1 MKKRWTLPQPLTTET
16 DRELSE
22 FRPIE
27 REILL
32 SRGILTR
39 AEANAYFVEDP
50 MSESDPFLMAG
61 MDQAVERLSSA
72 IENREPVVI
81 YGDYDADGITATS
94 LLYEV
99 IKKSGGSVGYYI
111 PNRFEEGYGLN
122 SEALAEIKKKGAQ
135 LVVTVDCGIR
145 AVEEVELARSIG
157 LDVIVTDHHQ
167 PGQDLPNAV
176 AIINPKQQHDRYPFA
191 DLAGVGVAYK
201 FAQAFLQTLGEGEP
215 VDSLDLLAI
224 GTVAD
229 LSPLIGENRDL
240 VRRGLERLNQTER
253 VGLRALADVSGYKI
267 GNISANSIG
276 FGLAPR
282 LNAVG
287 RLEIADPAFRLLT
300 TTDENE
306 VRGIA
311 RHLDDV
317 NRERRR
323 LTQRVLEKARSL
335 SIGEGSIPFLIA
347 AVDPSFNEGIVGL
360 VASRLVDE
368 FYRPSIVA
376 TYGEHSTRASARS
389 IPEFHITKAL
399 ENCDDLLE
407 RYGGH
412 AVAAGFSLRNENLDA
427 FLDRLGKIAEGELSD
442 LDLSPILDV
451 DAKVQLSDL
460 DWALIDFTERMEP
473 CGYGNRPPIFATED
487 VSIVNKRPVGSDRR
501 HLKLTVRDEQRM
513 FEAIAFRQGHLY
525 ETLPQRVDLAFH
537 FERNDYRGVSSLQLN
552 ILDIREAGSFRDPKL
567 TTWGR

>member
-1 MKKRWTLPQPLTTET
+1 LKKRWTLPQPLSAEI
-16 DRELSE
+16 DHELSE

-27 REILL
+27 REILR

-39 AEANAYFVEDP
+39 REANAYFAEDP
-50 MSESDPFLMAG
+50 MSDSDPFLMTG
-61 MDQAVERLSSA
+61 MDQAVERLCSA
-72 IENREPVVI
+72 IENVEPIVI

-99 IKKSGGSVGYYI
+99 IKGSGGSVGHYI
-111 PNRFEEGYGLN
+111 PDRFEEGYGLN
-122 SEALAEIKKKGAQ
+122 NEALAELKGRGAQ

-145 AVEEVELARSIG
+145 AVEQVEFARSIG

-167 PGQDLPNAV
+167 PGRDLPNACAV
-176 AIINPKQQHDRYPFA
+176 INPKQQNNRYPFA
-191 DLAGVGVAYK
+191 ELAGVGVAYK

-229 LSPLIGENRDL
+229 LSPLVGENRDL
-240 VRRGLERLNQTER
+240 VRRGLARLNQTKR
-253 VGLRALADVSGYKI
+253 VGLRALIDVSGFRL
-267 GNISANSIG
+267 GNIDTNSIG

-300 TTDENE
+300 TTDETE

-317 NRERRR
+317 NRERQQ
-323 LTQRVLEKARSL
+323 LTHRVLEKARSM
-335 SIGEGSIPFLIA
+335 SIGEGSIPFLLA

-427 FLDRLGKIAEGELSD
+427 FLDRLGEIAEGELSD
-442 LDLSPILDV
+442 LDLRPILDV

-473 CGYGNRPPIFATED
+473 CGYGNPMPIFAAED
-487 VSIVNKRPVGSDRR
+487 VSVVNQRPVGSEGS
-501 HLKLTVRDEQRM
+501 HLKLTVRDERRM
-513 FEAIAFRQGHLY
+513 FDAIAFRQGHLS

-537 FERNDYRGVSSLQLN
+537 FERNEYRGVPSMQLN
-552 ILDIREAGSFRDPKL
+552 ILDIREAGSFRDPRL
-567 TTWGR
+567 TISGR

>member
-1 MKKRWTLPQPLTTET
+1 
-16 DRELSE
+16 
-22 FRPIE
+22 
-27 REILL
+27 
-32 SRGILTR
+32 
-39 AEANAYFVEDP
+39 
-50 MSESDPFLMAG
+50 
-61 MDQAVERLSSA
+61 
-72 IENREPVVI
+72 
-81 YGDYDADGITATS
+81 
-94 LLYEV
+94 
-99 IKKSGGSVGYYI
+99 
-111 PNRFEEGYGLN
+111 
-122 SEALAEIKKKGAQ
+122 
-135 LVVTVDCGIR
+135 VTVDCGIR
-145 AVEEVELARSIG
+145 AVEQVEFARSIG

-167 PGQDLPNAV
+167 PGQDLPKAV
-176 AIINPKQQHDRYPFA
+176 AVLNPKQQSDRYPFK

-229 LSPLIGENRDL
+229 LSPLVGENREL
-240 VRRGLERLNQTER
+240 VRRGLEKLNQTGR
-253 VGLRALADVSGYKI
+253 VGLKALIDASGYRVGSI
-267 GNISANSIG
+267 NANSIG

-300 TTDENE
+300 TTDEIE
-306 VRGIA
+306 GRAIA
-311 RHLDDV
+311 RHLDTV
-317 NRERRR
+317 NRERQR

-335 SIGEGSIPFLIA
+335 SVGEGSIPFLLA

-376 TYGEHSTRASARS
+376 SYGEHSTRASARS

-427 FLDRLGKIAEGELSD
+427 FLDRLGEIVEGELSD
-442 LDLSPILDV
+442 LDLRPILDI
-451 DAKVQLSDL
+451 DAKVELSDL
-460 DWALIDFTERMEP
+460 DWPLLDFTERMEP
-473 CGYGNRPPIFATED
+473 CGYGNPLPIFAVED
-487 VSIVNKRPVGSDRR
+487 VSVVNQRPVGSEGR
-501 HLKLTVRDEQRM
+501 HLKLSVRDERSM
-513 FEAIAFRQGHLY
+513 VDAIAFRQGHLS

-537 FERNDYRGVSSLQLN
+537 FERNDFRGISSKQLN
-552 ILDIREAGSFRDPKL
+552 VLDIREAGSLRDPKL
-567 TTWGR
+567 TIWRR

>member
-1 MKKRWTLPQPLTTET
+1 LKKRWTLPQPLTDEI
-16 DRELSE
+16 DQELSE

-27 REILL
+27 REILR
-32 SRGILTR
+32 SRGILTHT
-39 AEANAYFVEDP
+39 EANAYFAEDL
-50 MSESDPFLMAG
+50 MSDSDPFLMTG

-72 IENREPVVI
+72 IENGEPIVI

-99 IKKSGGSVGYYI
+99 IKQAGGSVGYYI

-122 SEALAEIKKKGAQ
+122 SEALAEIKKRGTQ

-145 AVEEVELARSIG
+145 AVEEVEFAKSIG

-167 PGQDLPNAV
+167 LGQDLPNAV
-176 AIINPKQQHDRYPFA
+176 AIINPKQQNDRYPFA

-201 FAQAFLQTLGEGEP
+201 FAQALLQTLGEGEP
-215 VDSLDLLAI
+215 VGSLDLVAI

-229 LSPLIGENRDL
+229 LSPLVGENRDL

-253 VGLRALADVSGYKI
+253 VGLRALIDISGYRI
-267 GNISANSIG
+267 GNINANSIG

-317 NRERRR
+317 NRERQR

-335 SIGEGSIPFLIA
+335 SVGEGSMPFLLA
-347 AVDPSFNEGIVGL
+347 AVDPSFNAGIVGL

-376 TYGEHSTRASARS
+376 TYGEHTTRASARS
-389 IPEFHITKAL
+389 IPEFHITEAL

-412 AVAAGFSLRNENLDA
+412 AVAAGFSLRNEDLDA
-427 FLDRLGKIAEGELSD
+427 FLERLGEIAACELSD

-460 DWALIDFTERMEP
+460 DWTLIDFTERMEP
-473 CGYGNRPPIFATED
+473 CGYGNPLPIFAAED
-487 VSIVNKRPVGSDRR
+487 VSVVNQRPVGSEGR
-501 HLKLTVRDEQRM
+501 HLKLTVRDERRM
-513 FEAIAFRQGHLY
+513 FDAIAFRQGHLS

-537 FERNDYRGVSSLQLN
+537 FERNDYRGVPSLQMN
-552 ILDIREAGSFRDPKL
+552 ILDIREAGSFSDPKL
-567 TTWGR
+567 TVWGR